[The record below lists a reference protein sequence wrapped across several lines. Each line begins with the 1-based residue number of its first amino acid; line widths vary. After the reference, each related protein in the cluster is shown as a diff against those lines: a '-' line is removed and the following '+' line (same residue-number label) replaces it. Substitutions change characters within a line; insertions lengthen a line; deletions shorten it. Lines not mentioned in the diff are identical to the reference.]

1 MSSNE
6 GSFAMSTSL
15 HPQPR
20 LKAKGFTLIEV
31 MIVVAIIG
39 ILASV
44 AYPSYT
50 DYVRRGQVT
59 EAFTQL
65 STLRARMEQYYLDNR
80 NYGTSTGCAS
90 DGSAS
95 SWNGFAAT
103 EYFTYECTTA
113 TPFQTF
119 TLVAK
124 GAKGAATGNWYAID
138 QEGNRTTTKFKGAT
152 VSALCWLTQGSTC

>member
-1 MSSNE
+1 
-6 GSFAMSTSL
+6 MSTSL
-15 HPQPR
+15 HTQPR

-95 SWNGFAAT
+95 CWNGFAAT
-103 EYFTYECTTA
+103 EDFTYECTTA

-152 VSALCWLTQGSTC
+152 VSALCWLTKGSTC

>member
-1 MSSNE
+1 
-6 GSFAMSTSL
+6 MSTSL
-15 HPQPR
+15 HAQPR
-20 LKAKGFTLIEV
+20 PQAQGFTLIEL

-39 ILASV
+39 ILAGV
-44 AYPSYT
+44 GYPAYT

-65 STLRARMEQYYLDNR
+65 STFRARMEQYYLDHR

-90 DGSAS
+90 DSSAS

-113 TPFQTF
+113 SPFQTF

-124 GAKGAATGNWYAID
+124 GAKGAATNNWYAID
-138 QEGNRTTTKFKGAT
+138 QNGDRTTTKFKGAT
-152 VSALCWLTQGSTC
+152 VSASCWLTTGSTC

>member
-1 MSSNE
+1 
-6 GSFAMSTSL
+6 MSTSL

>member
-1 MSSNE
+1 
-6 GSFAMSTSL
+6 MSTSL
-15 HPQPR
+15 HAQPR
-20 LKAKGFTLIEV
+20 LQAKGFTLIEV

-50 DYVRRGQVT
+50 DYVRRGQT
-59 EAFTQL
+59 QEAFTQL
-65 STLRARMEQYYLDNR
+65 STLRARMEQYYLDHR

-113 TPFQTF
+113 SPFQTF

-152 VSALCWLTQGSTC
+152 VAANCWLTKGSTC

>member
-1 MSSNE
+1 
-6 GSFAMSTSL
+6 MSTSL
-15 HPQPR
+15 HTQPR
-20 LKAKGFTLIEV
+20 LQAQGFTLIEV

-44 AYPSYT
+44 GYPAYT
-50 DYVRRGQVT
+50 DYVRRGQIQ

-65 STLRARMEQYYLDNR
+65 STLRAKMEQYYLDQR

-90 DGSAS
+90 DSSAS

-113 TPFQTF
+113 SPYQAF

-124 GAKGAATGNWYAID
+124 GTKGAATNSWYAID
-138 QEGNRTTTKFKGAT
+138 QNGNRTTTKFKGTT
-152 VSALCWLTQGSTC
+152 VNASCWLTKGSTC

>member
-1 MSSNE
+1 
-6 GSFAMSTSL
+6 MSTSL

-90 DGSAS
+90 DSSAS
-95 SWNGFAAT
+95 SWSDFAAT
-103 EYFTYECTTA
+103 EYFTYECSTA
-113 TPFQTF
+113 TPYQTF

-124 GAKGAATGNWYAID
+124 GQKGAAIGNWYAID

-152 VSALCWLTQGSTC
+152 VSANCWLTKGSTC